1 MLLCIEQGAGDPIA
15 QLQRA
20 ACYVS
25 FSRKALAS
33 EETLAAR
40 RLMVERHIGE
50 DGLLLPP
57 ASCACHVLIETYYSA
72 VCLTHH

>member
-1 MLLCIEQGAGDPIA
+1 
-15 QLQRA
+15 
-20 ACYVS
+20 
-25 FSRKALAS
+25 
-33 EETLAAR
+33 
-40 RLMVERHIGE
+40 MVERHIGE